1 MFAISAP
8 LDISHKRAQPL
19 YMALIAG
26 LACAFVIGKALPVTM
41 DAIATIVAPLIFA
54 KVLGW

>member
-8 LDISHKRAQPL
+8 LDISHKRAQRL
-19 YMALIAG
+19 YMAVIAG

-41 DAIATIVAPLIFA
+41 DAIATIVAPLCA
-54 KVLGW
+54 A